1 MNMKEVVKTSNAP
14 EAIGAYSQA
23 IKFGD
28 SLVTSG
34 QIPIDPKTG
43 SLIEG
48 GIEVQTKQVMENL
61 KQILLAGGLSFDDVV
76 KTTIFIINMDDFAAV
91 NKIYEQYFIKTL
103 PARSCVGVASLPKKA
118 LVEIEVTA
126 YRQHE

>member
-1 MNMKEVVKTSNAP
+1 MKEVVKTSKAP

-34 QIPIDPKTG
+34 QIPIDPTTG
-43 SLIEG
+43 ALIEG
-48 GIEVQTKQVMENL
+48 GVEAQTKQVMENL
-61 KQILLAGGLSFDDVV
+61 KQILLAGGVSFDDVV
-76 KTTIFIINMDDFAAV
+76 KTTIFILNMDDFVAV
-91 NKIYEQYFIKTL
+91 NKIYEQYFTKTL

-126 YRQHE
+126 YCQHK

>member
-1 MNMKEVVKTSNAP
+1 MNMNEVVKTSKAP

-43 SLIEG
+43 ALIEG
-48 GIEVQTKQVMENL
+48 GVEVQTKQVMENL
-61 KQILLAGGLSFDDVV
+61 KQILLAGGVNFDNVV
-76 KTTIFIINMDDFAAV
+76 KTTIYILNMDDFAAV
-91 NKIYEQYFIKTL
+91 NKIYEQYFTKNL

-126 YRQHE
+126 YCQHK